1 MENLMLLELVLMAN
15 RLKLV
20 ENLHNMTKEEFENI
34 LNLQN
39 NLKELPNTKLVEVMD
54 KLTVTFDLTK
64 ENVISLT
71 IYLDK
76 LEELYNNTL
85 KEYQSRKL

>member
-1 MENLMLLELVLMAN
+1 MLLELVLMAN

-39 NLKELPNTKLVEVMD
+39 NLKELPNTKLIEVMD

>member
-1 MENLMLLELVLMAN
+1 MLLELVLMAN

-85 KEYQSRKL
+85 KEYQSRK

>member
-1 MENLMLLELVLMAN
+1 MAK

>member
-1 MENLMLLELVLMAN
+1 
-15 RLKLV
+15 
-20 ENLHNMTKEEFENI
+20 MTKEEFENI

-54 KLTVTFDLTK
+54 KLTVAFDLTK